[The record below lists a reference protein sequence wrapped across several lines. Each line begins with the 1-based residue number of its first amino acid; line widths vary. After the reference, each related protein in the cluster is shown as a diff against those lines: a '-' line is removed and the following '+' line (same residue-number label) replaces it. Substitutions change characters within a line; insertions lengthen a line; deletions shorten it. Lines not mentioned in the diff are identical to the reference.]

1 MREKK
6 LILYK
11 IYLLWINFDNIG
23 RGYMLLTDKLLHIYQ
38 YVNCVSPINFD
49 DRYTD
54 MLLLL
59 QGVYKV
65 SDSLYISRLSLSFVS
80 GTYQQGHL

>member
-1 MREKK
+1 MVWLILDGHTYLFNERKK

-38 YVNCVSPINFD
+38 YVNWVSPINFD
-49 DRYTD
+49 GR
-54 MLLLL
+54 
-59 QGVYKV
+59 
-65 SDSLYISRLSLSFVS
+65 
-80 GTYQQGHL
+80 

>member
-1 MREKK
+1 
-6 LILYK
+6 
-11 IYLLWINFDNIG
+11 
-23 RGYMLLTDKLLHIYQ
+23 MLLTDKLLHIYQ
-38 YVNCVSPINFD
+38 YVNWVSPINFD

-65 SDSLYISRLSLSFVS
+65 SDSLSISRLSLSFELKC
-80 GTYQQGHL
+80 Q